1 MKQPKKPIKSTRD
14 WPYQEREGVTII
26 RASYDDRAEWTLDPK
41 GYFTIKP
48 FYKEKKIACRFY
60 TNDHKRKCLIY
71 GDHAR
76 DIYNTIVRMGLVSRF
91 EHAAY
96 LGKEL
101 MKAEIA
107 MKNDLHFNQDEEL
120 DLKKKA
126 TKKDHAYYH
135 P

>member
-1 MKQPKKPIKSTRD
+1 MTTGGKKGGSD
-14 WPYQEREGVTII
+14 SWPYAEREGVEII
-26 RASYDDRAEWTLDPK
+26 RAEYDDRKDWVQDPK

-48 FYKEKKIACRFY
+48 FHKAGKIACRFY
-60 TNDHKRKCLIY
+60 TNDHKRRYLIY
-71 GDHAR
+71 GERAR

-107 MKNDLHFNQDEEL
+107 LRNRLHFNQDEDL
-120 DLKKKA
+120 DITKKA
-126 TKKDHAYYH
+126 TEKDDEYRL
-135 P
+135 